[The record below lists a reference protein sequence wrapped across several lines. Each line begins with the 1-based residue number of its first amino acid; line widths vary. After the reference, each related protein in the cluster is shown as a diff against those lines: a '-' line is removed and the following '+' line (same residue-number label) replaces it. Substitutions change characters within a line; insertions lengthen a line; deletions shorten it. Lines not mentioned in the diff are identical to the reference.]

1 MIGKELRE
9 TLHLGLPLILAQLA
23 QMSMSF
29 IDTLMVGRL
38 GSLDLAG
45 VALGGAVFHPITFVC
60 LGVLM
65 AVGPLVSQAHGAR
78 DPLTAGRAVRQ
89 GLWLGLLLAAPAVVL
104 MWNASLLLEWMG
116 QDPDIVALA
125 QAYLRAILWGVPALF
140 LFGALRQ
147 FVEGVSRP
155 RVIMIIT
162 AGGVILNVVANYVLM
177 FGKLVSRLWAWL
189 DVAGP
194 AP

>member
-1 MIGKELRE
+1 MIGKEIRE

-29 IDTLMVGRL
+29 IDTLMVARL
-38 GSLDLAG
+38 GGLDLAG
-45 VALGGAVFHPITFVC
+45 VALGGAVFHPIAFVC

-116 QDPDIVALA
+116 QDPELVALA
-125 QAYLRAILWGVPALF
+125 QATCAPSSGVCLRCFCSGLCASSSRACPAR
-140 LFGALRQ
+140 A
-147 FVEGVSRP
+147 
-155 RVIMIIT
+155 
-162 AGGVILNVVANYVLM
+162 
-177 FGKLVSRLWAWL
+177 
-189 DVAGP
+189 
-194 AP
+194 